1 MLTSSIFC
9 IALAAYHE
17 ARGEGPDGMLA
28 VAEVVLNR
36 VAHPDFPDGACA
48 VVLQSC
54 QFSFTC
60 DGRSLETRDEEL
72 WSAAV
77 EVAERAWE
85 GDVLGHGATYY
96 HATYVSPSW
105 AGAFT
110 KVGQVG
116 DHIFYR
122 DESRCVLPQCSPRP
136 ISNPRR

>member
-1 MLTSSIFC
+1 MISSTIFC
-9 IALAAYHE
+9 LALAAYHE

-36 VAHPDFPDGACA
+36 ADHPDFPSQACQ

-60 DGRSLETRDEEL
+60 DRRSLEPHDEEL
-72 WSAAV
+72 WLAAV
-77 EVAERAWE
+77 EVAERASD

-96 HATYVSPSW
+96 HATHVRPAW

-110 KVGQVG
+110 QVGQVG
-116 DHIFYR
+116 NHIFYR
-122 DESRCVLPQCSPRP
+122 DEGRCVLPQCSPRP
-136 ISNPRR
+136 VQRPQR